1 MWHNMKLWM
10 RYLYYRT
17 TILLLNMIANQAA
30 SVTRQQ
36 NFLPAYF
43 DMSLGVVY
51 KQIQMLFF
59 FSCF

>member
-1 MWHNMKLWM
+1 M

-17 TILLLNMIANQAA
+17 TILLLNVIANQAA